1 MTEKTPEDL
10 FKEMSLSRVLV
21 AIMETITEISVPSKT
36 FLNSANEDK
45 ELEVEYNSDTEAFVF
60 KLKDKV
66 SDNGN

>member
-60 KLKDKV
+60 KLKDKDV
-66 SDNGN
+66 SSE